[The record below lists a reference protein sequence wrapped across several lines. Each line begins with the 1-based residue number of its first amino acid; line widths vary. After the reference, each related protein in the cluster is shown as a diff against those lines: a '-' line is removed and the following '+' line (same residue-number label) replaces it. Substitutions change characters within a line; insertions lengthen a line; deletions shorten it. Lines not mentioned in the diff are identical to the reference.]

1 MMITALKQKEK
12 MNNGERKMSFIKK
25 EDLIEEIQSYGLPY
39 DYISI
44 HKIIE
49 IINKQLVYTIGKGDT
64 K

>member
-25 EDLIEEIQSYGLPY
+25 EDLIEEIQSWGLPY
-39 DYISI
+39 DKMSI

>member
-1 MMITALKQKEK
+1 
-12 MNNGERKMSFIKK
+12 MSFIKK
-25 EDLIEEIQSYGLPY
+25 EDLIEEIQSLPY
-39 DYISI
+39 DKMSI